1 MRVRR
6 LTVATVICKLPA
18 PDEERPMH
26 VTSTREAPINRFH
39 LVECDGQ
46 SDTVTLMCLSDA
58 LDERE

>member
-1 MRVRR
+1 
-6 LTVATVICKLPA
+6 
-18 PDEERPMH
+18 MH